1 MNKLIFVCTGNTCRS
16 PLCESYM
23 KTKYP
28 EAHINS
34 RGLFVSAD
42 DTSEKSQA
50 IIEKNNLILPGKP
63 SPLTEDDLTDALLL
77 VMGAHQKEMILSVN
91 PQANV
96 HLLSEYA
103 TGEQVDVEDP
113 FGGTVAQYEK
123 VFEQLKSY
131 LDKIEL

>member
-28 EAHINS
+28 EANIYS
-34 RGLFVSAD
+34 SGLFVTAY
-42 DTSEKSQA
+42 DTSENSQA
-50 IIEKNNLILPGKP
+50 IIEKNNLISPDKP
-63 SPLTEDDLTDALLL
+63 TPLTEDELTDSVLL
-77 VMGAHQKEMILSVN
+77 VMGSHHKEMILSVN

-96 HLLSEYA
+96 HLLSEYT